1 MIGFYLFRAL
11 EFMIMLLPRFMRKGL
26 FEGLAKLAYL
36 IDKKHRFIAR
46 QNLHVA
52 FGETLSEA
60 KADAIIRYSYKNLLL
75 ALLQVIENRRIS
87 KEELGE
93 KVTFINREIVDE
105 AINEGTPIVFISAH
119 VSNWELGASALASQ
133 IIPLNAVHKAM
144 NNTYFDNY
152 LHQSRSRFELNMIEK
167 HGATRHLSKAL
178 KNGGAVSL
186 LIDQNVNPKDGIVV
200 DLFSKQVTQTPAP
213 AFLARKYNAP
223 IIPLAMTTDD
233 EEHYTITFSE
243 PIIVA
248 HSDDVQADILDAT
261 QKQSKWLED
270 EIRQHPKF
278 WFWMHRRW
286 KTLHPEIYQ
295 NNKVKNEQS

>member
-1 MIGFYLFRAL
+1 MIGFYLFRMI
-11 EFMIMLLPRFMRKGL
+11 EFLVMHLPRFIRKSLFIGL
-26 FEGLAKLAYL
+26 GKLAYI

-46 QNLHVA
+46 QNLYVA
-52 FGETLSEA
+52 FGDTLSEDQ
-60 KADAIIRYSYKNLLL
+60 ADTIIRYAYKNLML
-75 ALLQVIENRRIS
+75 ALLQVMENRRLD
-87 KEELGE
+87 KEALGE
-93 KVTFINREIVDE
+93 KVTFVNREVVDK
-105 AINEGTPIVFISAH
+105 AIAEGKPIIFISAH

-144 NNTYFDNY
+144 NNRYFDNY

-200 DLFSKQVTQTPAP
+200 DFFSKQVTQTPAP

-248 HSDDVQADILDAT
+248 HSDDVQADILKAT

-286 KTLHPEIYQ
+286 KTLHPEIYTR
-295 NNKVKNEQS
+295 N